1 MLAQPVQ
8 NAASA
13 ASPGSPNS
21 RLGKAEVWARV
32 VAVILPSYIQDVM
45 WSQNLDPS

>member
-1 MLAQPVQ
+1 MLAQPIQ

-21 RLGKAEVWARV
+21 RLGKSEVWARV
-32 VAVILPSYIQDVM
+32 VTVILPCYIQDVM
-45 WSQNLDPS
+45 WSQNLDQS